1 MVDPER
7 ARIRLH
13 IEPPLTAER
22 ERCLPNSCLSQ
33 SGGWEPRGQHASM
46 VEFLLNVH
54 FLVCRR
60 LPYYRAF
67 RWSLATSSSY
77 SYISLLMGAPLSWL
91 LQNSFLLVLV
101 SKCHTLGTSVSK
113 YKFAWN
119 RQTLMPKPFPFFYS
133 LATPV
138 LRSFILFPCFLVL
151 PSYLS
156 LLTHSR
162 NYLLENEL
170 VAVSPSSSGLPRQ

>member
-1 MVDPER
+1 MTQLSRLSIMVDPER

-113 YKFAWN
+113 YKFVWN
-119 RQTLMPKPFPFFYS
+119 RQTLMPKPFPFFIVWLLLS
-133 LATPV
+133 FDHLFSFPV
-138 LRSFILFPCFLVL
+138 F
-151 PSYLS
+151 
-156 LLTHSR
+156 
-162 NYLLENEL
+162 
-170 VAVSPSSSGLPRQ
+170 